1 LAENELENQPL
12 EVIMKLV
19 ARVVRRFGIACLAMA
34 LIVGSLVAVAAPA
47 HASNVEVKMGSD
59 AGLLV
64 FEPATVT
71 VKPGDSITWV
81 NNKMAPH
88 NVIFDESGIPGD
100 KGLATKISHDALT
113 FAPGESYSTTF
124 TEDMPAGTYNY
135 YCAPHRG
142 AGMVGKVI
150 LEK

>member
-1 LAENELENQPL
+1 
-12 EVIMKLV
+12 MKLLARTARKLGV
-19 ARVVRRFGIACLAMA
+19 AFLSML
-34 LIVGSLVAVAAPA
+34 LILGSFFLVAAPA
-47 HASNVEVKMGSD
+47 SASDYEVKMGSD

-64 FEPATVT
+64 FEPSEIS
-71 VKPGDSITWV
+71 VKPGDTVTWV

-88 NVIFDESGIPGD
+88 NVIFDANGIPGD
-100 KGLATKISHDALT
+100 KSLAEKISHEGLT

-124 TEDMPAGTYNY
+124 TDDMPAGSYTY

>member
-1 LAENELENQPL
+1 
-12 EVIMKLV
+12 MKQI
-19 ARVVRRFGIACLAMA
+19 ARSLRRLGLACLALMVVVTTFAMSASPA
-34 LIVGSLVAVAAPA
+34 LATDY
-47 HASNVEVKMGSD
+47 EVKMGSD
-59 AGLLV
+59 SGLLV
-64 FEPATVT
+64 FEPAKLTVQ
-71 VKPGDSITWV
+71 PGDTVTWV